1 MNVDVEAIVKSDSEI
16 EATLKSNG
24 EKDLWASCKT
34 KYMIATQ
41 AVGHI
46 KLENKIGTRASD
58 LPLSDPLRIIATAL
72 QRSIRLFGSTR
83 SSFSAPSKVKG
94 SLAASFLP
102 QSIEEGLRT
111 SPSTV
116 EFERVKSGGAN
127 CVAGDEGKNLLPQNG
142 TYNVPQPA
150 FRCSQLHANEFKE
163 IRGAFGI
170 PNRQFF
176 SVLELQNRLT
186 ESDFSVIKAG
196 DTAGKSPSFF
206 FLSSD
211 QRFILKSCTKRD
223 VQTLGEILSAYRA
236 HLETCTTIRNGNSSL
251 LPRYLAL
258 YRLEFPGDPTI
269 FPVTIVVMTNFFAGV
284 YEIHRKFDLKG
295 STHNRFAS
303 EKERAKKSPVYKDND
318 WLEEGRKLTFTT
330 EEKTAAIRTRL
341 ARDTEFLARQ
351 HLIDYSLLVGIHE
364 NNRGII
370 KDGRIEAMGVVYSRS
385 TTEIRYFGIVD
396 ILTPYI
402 LKKRAETFFMGTL
415 QCQPG
420 ISCQPPNKYQRR
432 FMEFSDRYL
441 LATEEDPILDEN

>member
-1 MNVDVEAIVKSDSEI
+1 MNTDVEVIVNSD
-16 EATLKSNG
+16 A
-24 EKDLWASCKT
+24 EKDLWRTLKT
-34 KYMIATQ
+34 KYTNTAQ
-41 AVGHI
+41 ALGHV

-58 LPLSDPLRIIATAL
+58 LPASDPLRIIATAM

-83 SSFSAPSKVKG
+83 ASFAPPSRVEG
-94 SLAASFLP
+94 SFAASVLP
-102 QSIEEGLRT
+102 QSIREGSYT

-116 EFERVKSGGAN
+116 EFEEVKNSGAN
-127 CVAGDEGKNLLPQNG
+127 GVAGDEGKNLLPQNG
-142 TYNVPQPA
+142 TYNVRQPA
-150 FRCSQLHANEFKE
+150 FKCTQLHASEFKE
-163 IRGAFGI
+163 IRVAFGI
-170 PNRQFF
+170 PDRQFF

-223 VQTLGEILSAYRA
+223 VQTLGEILNAYRA
-236 HLETCTTIRNGNSSL
+236 HLETCTTKRNGNTSL

-258 YRLEFPGDPTI
+258 FRLEFPGDPTI

-284 YEIHRKFDLKG
+284 YAIHRKFDLKG

-318 WLEEGRKLTFTT
+318 WVEEGRKLTFTT

-364 NNRGII
+364 ANRGIVE
-370 KDGRIEAMGVVYSRS
+370 DGRVETMGVVYSRS
-385 TTEIRYFGIVD
+385 ENEIRYFGIVD

-415 QCQPG
+415 QCKTG

-432 FMEFSDRYL
+432 FMEFTDRYL
-441 LATEEDPILDEN
+441 LETKEDPIFHTCREF